1 MDDQQKRNR
10 NGAKVDSLYRTV
22 RDSQAVEL
30 VPQLVRQIIAD
41 EMWREHTYEK
51 TNQTFRFDNFQEF
64 VEKHPPDGLGT
75 KVEILFKLCLED
87 STVME
92 MIDKAL
98 ETVSEAKDGKEPQTK
113 RPAVSSARQ
122 AGLRRLRRYA
132 EQNEEVAALR
142 QAVLAGEISVN
153 AALVA
158 AGLRKPRITI
168 PKDLTKATA
177 ALKRIYNADEVE
189 QLIKFM
195 SETSPEQPDKVTK
208 I

>member
-1 MDDQQKRNR
+1 MDDQQKLHR
-10 NGAKVDSLYRTV
+10 NGIKVDSLYRAV
-22 RDSQAVEL
+22 RDSQAIEL
-30 VPQLVRQIIAD
+30 VPQLVRQIVAD
-41 EMWREHTYEK
+41 EMWREHTYDK

-75 KVEILFKLCLED
+75 KVETLFRLCLED
-87 STVME
+87 STAME
-92 MIDKAL
+92 IIDKAL
-98 ETVSEAKDGKEPQTK
+98 ETVGEAKDAGKPQIK

-132 EQNEEVAALR
+132 EQNEEVASLR
-142 QAVLAGEISVN
+142 RAVLAGEMSVN

-177 ALKRIYNADEVE
+177 ALKRIYNADEIQ

-195 SETSPEQPDKVTK
+195 ADTSNEATSK
-208 I
+208 

>member
-1 MDDQQKRNR
+1 MDDQQRLHR
-10 NGAKVDSLYRTV
+10 NGIKVDSLYRTV

-41 EMWREHTYEK
+41 DMWREHTYDK
-51 TNQTFRFDNFQEF
+51 TNQTFRFDSFQAF

-75 KVEILFKLCLED
+75 KVEVLFKLCLED

-98 ETVSEAKDGKEPQTK
+98 ETVGEAIDGRSPQIK
-113 RPAVSSARQ
+113 RPAVSSSRQ
-122 AGLRRLRRYA
+122 AGLRRLRQYA
-132 EQNEEVAALR
+132 EQSEEVAKLR
-142 QAVLAGEISVN
+142 QAVLSGEMSVN

-168 PKDLTKATA
+168 PKDLTKATQ
-177 ALKRIYNADEVE
+177 ALKRIYSYEE
-189 QLIKFM
+189 IQQLVKSM
-195 SETSPEQPDKVTK
+195 SEPAVVATTE
-208 I
+208 

>member
-1 MDDQQKRNR
+1 MNDQQKLHR
-10 NGAKVDSLYRTV
+10 NGVKVDSLYRAV
-22 RDSQAVEL
+22 RDSQAVDL

-41 EMWREHTYEK
+41 EMWREHTYDK
-51 TNQTFRFDNFQEF
+51 TNQTFQFDNFQEF

-75 KVEILFKLCLED
+75 KVETLFKLCLED

-98 ETVSEAKDGKEPQTK
+98 ETVGSAKDGEKPQIK

-132 EQNEEVAALR
+132 EQNEEIATLR
-142 QAVLAGEISVN
+142 RAVLAGEMSVN

-177 ALKRIYNADEVE
+177 ALKRIYNPDEVQ
-189 QLIKFM
+189 QLIRFM
-195 SETSPEQPDKVTK
+195 AETNTDVPSK
-208 I
+208 

>member
-1 MDDQQKRNR
+1 MDDQQKLYR
-10 NGAKVDSLYRTV
+10 NGVKVDSLYRTV

-30 VPQLVRQIIAD
+30 VPQLVRQIVAD

-51 TNQTFRFDNFQEF
+51 TNQTFKFDNFQEF

-75 KVEILFKLCLED
+75 KVETLFKLCIED
-87 STVME
+87 STAME

-98 ETVSEAKDGKEPQTK
+98 ETMGDAKDGEKPQIK
-113 RPAVSSARQ
+113 RPAVSSTRQ

-132 EQNEEVAALR
+132 EQSEEIAALR
-142 QAVLAGEISVN
+142 QAVLAGRMSVN

-177 ALKRIYNADEVE
+177 ALKRIYNPDEVQ

-195 SETSPEQPDKVTK
+195 ADTNTGPPTK
-208 I
+208 

>member
-1 MDDQQKRNR
+1 MDNQQKLHR
-10 NGAKVDSLYRTV
+10 NGIKVDSLYRTV

-41 EMWREHTYEK
+41 DMWREHTYDK
-51 TNQTFRFDNFQEF
+51 TNQTFKFDSFQEF

-75 KVEILFKLCLED
+75 KVETLFKLCLED
-87 STVME
+87 STAME

-98 ETVSEAKDGKEPQTK
+98 ETVGEAKDGEKPQVK

-122 AGLRRLRRYA
+122 AGLRRLRRFA
-132 EQNEEVAALR
+132 EQNEEIAALR
-142 QAVLAGEISVN
+142 QAVLAGEMSVN

-168 PKDLTKATA
+168 PKDLIKATA
-177 ALKRIYNADEVE
+177 ALKRIYNPSEVL
-189 QLIKFM
+189 QLVQFITD
-195 SETSPEQPDKVTK
+195 SNTESPNK
-208 I
+208 